1 MKSHNPISRAVDIVG
16 LSTMAKVLGVTYPA
30 IRKWEAAGRLP
41 RTEWTG
47 ETDYAAKIESACGG
61 KVTKA
66 ELLTKPIKTT

>member
-16 LSTMAKVLGVTYPA
+16 LATMAKVLGVTYPA

-47 ETDYAAKIESACGG
+47 ETDYASKIESACEG

-66 ELLTKPIKTT
+66 ELLTKPVKSS